1 MKRSP
6 FNSNVSDAQPSARTV
21 NPRRVAPG
29 APPSEFARQR
39 GVALVVTIILI
50 SVITFLTI
58 AFLALSRREK
68 GSMTTTAD
76 QTTARLAADAAIERA
91 QAEILAP
98 ILALT
103 NAQKFGL
110 LVSTNFINWHGFD
123 PAAVD
128 PRTNVNFEYRID
140 GNPLTANDALQ
151 NLVNLYFSPRPPVF
165 VTNRLAPPFGSN
177 EFRFYLDLNRNGR
190 YDPSGLWPVI
200 SPDPANPYYDLNG
213 NLMPAPVPGNTLSN
227 FFVGDPE
234 WIGILERPDLPHS
247 PTNRF
252 VSRYA
257 YIAIP
262 AGKTLDVNFIHN
274 QAFRPDKGT
283 LDVQGRDFYR
293 NQGVGT
299 WEINLAA
306 FLFDLNT
313 NDYAWGWQYFYDPI
327 NNFPPAGNAF
337 VDAAAIYRYR
347 LNGPVGLNY
356 NLASIGALY
365 GPNATLAFGTDMI
378 DGYSAG
384 PLLLSPGGYAL
395 NDPDLLDAGGGNQD
409 DRSRPW
415 PGADAAYF
423 FFSTQDFF
431 DRTKTTMPGA
441 PAGIADRLLT
451 VGTNLSSYDRYTFYR
466 MLEQLGTDSVPDPD
480 ERLNLNYINVG
491 GFRATNFVNWDS
503 PQVPARLGRPGSE
516 VFFLNAADRLIRA
529 YTGNRF
535 SVTNIPVY
543 VQGTNWYTPSLH
555 RLLQVAANLWDATT
569 NRAFPDGVP
578 FPTVFRP
585 QFERRPGP
593 RGADIYITNYVEVTS
608 VDQLTG
614 TLRDVTDPT
623 VAANV
628 QPNDLIFG
636 VPLVVS
642 ARKGLPNFNE
652 VASETVVQI
661 TRKVQLT
668 KARQGGA
675 SAING
680 TNQLFVIGISNAL
693 GVEFWNS
700 YLANFTRP
708 VEIRITNFVTLQLT
722 NDFGVATGDPR
733 VQRANP
739 LHTVAAGL
747 RLTNFWA
754 GWNGR
759 DAAGPSFLVPLRTN
773 IIFQTD
779 DATYLQS
786 PRPGRFVPLDEGERI
801 RNQNGDFYFP
811 RWGLTVTNRIFGL
824 VVDQA
829 THRILDCVLMSGLN
843 GYLDIARALGQSP
856 QGLYFQGVWATNA
869 WGNLLSDQPG
879 VIQQILVSLG
889 YGDPRTDWRDYGI
902 GAAQGASRAK
912 EIANFMA
919 FFSDSGTAQYR
930 DPTSGRVFIGTN
942 TALTATT
949 PFNPSRKLS
958 LYLSWQAN
966 DPLVHYMP
974 GDMLY
979 LEKANTPVFW
989 DLKNLNVS
997 PAGNNIGLRNNRYQP
1012 WAFVEPDSDVNS
1024 VNPAVKDPLVLRS
1037 DDWQFPTNKL
1047 PTLGWIGRVH
1057 RGTPWQTIFLKA
1069 TNVLASANAGNW
1081 QRWTGNP
1088 DPLDA
1093 LGTAPTNDWRM
1104 LDLFTTAL
1112 NDNASRGRLSINQSG
1127 LAAWSAVL
1135 SGVIVLQAD
1144 TNASKYVRA
1153 GNYFAYPIQPA
1164 GADPNAPLRR
1174 LVTAINDVRA
1184 TNFAGGTFQHLG
1196 DILAV
1201 PELTDR
1207 SPFLNADAADKA
1219 WGFNDAVYEWL
1230 PQQILSLLDVGA
1242 PRYVVYA
1249 YGQTLRPA
1257 PGSVIPAGP
1266 LAGLC
1271 TNYQVTAEAA
1281 VRAVFRVEGAPT
1293 QPRVVLETYNPLPPE

>member
-1 MKRSP
+1 MKLRRSNRKP
-6 FNSNVSDAQPSARTV
+6 A
-21 NPRRVAPG
+21 PRRQTPRTG
-29 APPSEFARQR
+29 AAQSSRFDARRSTFPAQQ

-68 GSMTTTAD
+68 GAMTTTAD
-76 QTTARLAADAAIERA
+76 QTTARLAADAALERA

-98 ILALT
+98 VLALT

-110 LVSTNFINWHGFD
+110 LVSTNFINWRGFD
-123 PAAVD
+123 PAALD
-128 PRTNVNFEYRID
+128 PRTNVNFEYRVD
-140 GNPLTANDALQ
+140 GNPLTANDAIR
-151 NLVNLYFSPRPPVF
+151 NLLNLYFSPRPPVF

-227 FFVGDPE
+227 FFIGDPE

-257 YIAIP
+257 YVAIP
-262 AGKTLDVNFIHN
+262 ASKTLDINFIHN
-274 QAFRPDKGT
+274 QAFRPEKSA
-283 LDVQGRDFYR
+283 LDPQGRDFYR

-313 NDYAWGWQYFYDPI
+313 NVYAWGWEYFYDPLSA
-327 NNFPPAGNAF
+327 FPPRGNAF
-337 VDAAAIYRYR
+337 VDAAAIYRWR
-347 LNGPVGLNY
+347 LNGPVGLQY
-356 NLASIGALY
+356 NLPSVGALY
-365 GPNATLAFGTDMI
+365 GPNATIAFGRDMI

-384 PLLLSPGGYAL
+384 PLMLLPGGYLL
-395 NDPDLLDAGGGNQD
+395 NDPDLLDAGGSNLD
-409 DRSRPW
+409 DRTRPW
-415 PGADAAYF
+415 PGADTPNH

-441 PAGIADRLLT
+441 PLGIADRLLAA
-451 VGTNLSSYDRYTFYR
+451 GTNQSSYDRYTFYR
-466 MLEQLGTDSVPDPD
+466 LLEQLGNDSAPDPD
-480 ERLNLNYINVG
+480 ERLNLNYINIG
-491 GFRATNFVNWDS
+491 GFRATNFVDWDS
-503 PQVPARLGRPGSE
+503 PQVQARLGRRGSE
-516 VFFLNAADRLIRA
+516 VFFLNAAERLIRT
-529 YTGNRF
+529 YTGNKF
-535 SVTNIPVY
+535 GATNIPVY
-543 VQGTNWYTPSLH
+543 VNGTNWYTPALH

-614 TLRDVTDPT
+614 TLRDVTDPI

-652 VASETVVQI
+652 IASETVVQI

-675 SAING
+675 AAING

-693 GVEFWNS
+693 GAEFWNS
-700 YLANFTRP
+700 YLTAFTRP
-708 VEIRITNFVTLQLT
+708 VEIRLTNFVSIQLT
-722 NDFGVATGDPR
+722 NEFGAPQGDPR

-739 LHTVAAGL
+739 LHTVAVGL
-747 RLTNFWA
+747 RLTNFWP

-759 DAAGPSFLVPLRTN
+759 DAGGPSFIVPLQTN
-773 IIFQTD
+773 VVFQAD
-779 DATYLQS
+779 NAAYLQT
-786 PRPGRFVPLDEGERI
+786 PRPGRFVTLEEGERT

-811 RWGLTVTNRIFGL
+811 RWWLTVTNRIFGL

-829 THRILDCVLMSGLN
+829 TRRILDCVLMSGLN
-843 GYLDIARALGQSP
+843 GHLDIARALGQSP
-856 QGLYFQGVWATNA
+856 DGLYFQGVWATNA
-869 WGNLLSDQPG
+869 WGNLLSDAPG
-879 VIQQILVSLG
+879 VLQQILVSLG

-919 FFSDSGTAQYR
+919 FFADSHTAQYR
-930 DPTSGRVFIGTN
+930 DPGSGRVFYGTN
-942 TALTATT
+942 TALEATT
-949 PFNPSRKLS
+949 PFNPSRKFS

-979 LEKANTPVFW
+979 LEKAQTPVYW

-997 PAGNNIGLRNNRYQP
+997 PAGNNVGLRNNRYQP

-1057 RGTPWQTIFLKA
+1057 RGTPWQTIFLKS
-1069 TNVLASANAGNW
+1069 TNALAGGNIVNW
-1081 QRWTGNP
+1081 QRWTGNA

-1093 LGTAPTNDWRM
+1093 LGSAPTNDWRM
-1104 LDLFTTAL
+1104 IELFTTAL
-1112 NDNASRGRLSINQSG
+1112 SDNAARGRLSINQSG

-1144 TNASKYVRA
+1144 TNANRYVRG
-1153 GNYFAYPIQPA
+1153 GNYFAYPIPPA
-1164 GADPNAPLRR
+1164 GADLDAPLRR

-1184 TNFAGGTFQHLG
+1184 TNFPGGVFQHLG

-1207 SPFLNADAADKA
+1207 SPFLNADAA
-1219 WGFNDAVYEWL
+1219 
-1230 PQQILSLLDVGA
+1230 
-1242 PRYVVYA
+1242 
-1249 YGQTLRPA
+1249 
-1257 PGSVIPAGP
+1257 
-1266 LAGLC
+1266 
-1271 TNYQVTAEAA
+1271 
-1281 VRAVFRVEGAPT
+1281 
-1293 QPRVVLETYNPLPPE
+1293 

>member
-1 MKRSP
+1 MCGG
-6 FNSNVSDAQPSARTV
+6 AGGSAAAL
-21 NPRRVAPG
+21 RRAGSRPAFG
-29 APPSEFARQR
+29 GTG
-39 GVALVVTIILI
+39 GVALVVTVILI

-58 AFLALSRREK
+58 AFLALSRRER
-68 GSMTTTAD
+68 GGVTTAYD
-76 QTTARLAADAAIERA
+76 QVTARLAADAALERA

-98 ILALT
+98 IFAAT

-123 PAAVD
+123 PGAVD
-128 PRTNVNFEYRID
+128 WRTNVNFEFRAD
-140 GNPLTANDALQ
+140 GQPYTANDAVQ
-151 NLVNLYFSPRPPVF
+151 NLLNLFISPRPPVW
-165 VTNRLAPPFGSN
+165 VTNRLAPPNGSN

-200 SPDPANPYYDLNG
+200 SPDPNSPYYDLQG
-213 NLMPAPVPGNTLSN
+213 NLMPAIVPGNTLSN

-257 YIAIP
+257 YVAVP
-262 AGKTLDVNFIHN
+262 ASRTLDLNYIHN
-274 QAFRPDKGT
+274 QAFRPDKAA
-283 LDVQGRDFYR
+283 LDPQGRDFYR

-313 NDYAWGWQYFYDPI
+313 NDYGWGWQYVYDPLGA
-327 NNFPPAGNAF
+327 FPPQGNAF
-337 VDAAAIYRYR
+337 VDAAALYRYR
-347 LNGPVGLNY
+347 LNGPAGMNY
-356 NLASIGALY
+356 NLRSIGALY
-365 GPNATLAFGTDMI
+365 GPNATLAFGTDMM

-384 PLLLSPGGYAL
+384 PLLLGPNGYSG
-395 NDPDLLDAGGGNQD
+395 NDPDLLDAGGNPLD
-409 DRSRPW
+409 DRGRPW
-415 PGADAAYF
+415 PGADVPYHF
-423 FFSTQDFF
+423 FTIQELF
-431 DRTKTTMPGA
+431 DRAKTTMPGA
-441 PAGIADRLLT
+441 PLGLADRLLRL
-451 VGTNLSSYDRYTFYR
+451 GTNQSSYDRYTFYR
-466 MLEQLGTDSVPDPD
+466 MLEQLGTDSNPESP
-480 ERLNLNYINVG
+480 ERLNLNYINIG
-491 GFRATNFVNWDS
+491 GFRATNFVGWDA
-503 PQVPARLGRPGSE
+503 PQVQAALGRPGSE
-516 VFFLNAADRLIRA
+516 LFFLNAADRLIRT
-529 YTGNRF
+529 YTGNKF
-535 SVTNIPVY
+535 GVTNIPVY
-543 VQGTNWYTPSLH
+543 VGGTNWYTPSLH

-569 NRAFPDGVP
+569 NRAFPDGAP

-593 RGADIYITNYVEVTS
+593 RGADIYITNFVEVTS

-636 VPLVVS
+636 VPLVIS

-652 VASETVVQI
+652 IASETVVQI
-661 TRKVQLT
+661 TRKVQLR
-668 KARQGGA
+668 KRAPGGA
-675 SAING
+675 NQIVE

-693 GVEFWNS
+693 GAEFWNS
-700 YLANFTRP
+700 YLADFQRA
-708 VEIRITNFVTLQLT
+708 VELRITNFVSIQLT
-722 NDFGVATGDPR
+722 NEFGVVPGDPR

-739 LHTVAAGL
+739 LHTVVAGV

-759 DAAGPSFLVPLRTN
+759 DAGGPSFLVPLATN
-773 IIFQTD
+773 IVFQTD
-779 DATYLQS
+779 NAAYLQT
-786 PRPGRFVPLDEGERI
+786 PRPGRFVVLEEGERL
-801 RNQNGDFYFP
+801 RNPNGDFYFP
-811 RWGLTVTNRIFGL
+811 RWGLSVTNRIFGL
-824 VVDQA
+824 VVD
-829 THRILDCVLMSGLN
+829 TLTRRILDCVLMSGLN

-856 QGLYFQGVWATNA
+856 QGLYFQGVWGTNA
-869 WGNLLSDQPG
+869 WGNLISDQPG
-879 VIQQILVSLG
+879 VLQQILVSLG

-919 FFSDSGTAQYR
+919 FFSESHTAQYR
-930 DPTSGRVFIGTN
+930 DPTSGRVFFGTN
-942 TALTATT
+942 TALEATT
-949 PFNPSRKLS
+949 PFNPSRKFS

-979 LEKANTPVFW
+979 LEKANTPAFW
-989 DLKNLNVS
+989 DLKNLSVS

-1012 WAFVEPDSDVNS
+1012 WAFVEPDSDANS
-1024 VNPAVKDPLVLRS
+1024 VNPALKDPLVLRS
-1037 DDWQFPTNKL
+1037 DDWRFPTNKL

-1057 RGTPWQTIFLKA
+1057 RGTPWQTIFLKS
-1069 TNVLASANAGNW
+1069 TNVLAAGNLGAW

-1104 LDLFTTAL
+1104 LELFTTAPS
-1112 NDNASRGRLSINQSG
+1112 DNAARGRLSINQSG

-1144 TNASKYVRA
+1144 TNATKYLHS
-1153 GNYFAYPIQPA
+1153 GNYFAYPIAPA
-1164 GADPNAPLRR
+1164 GPDPNAPLRR
-1174 LVTAINDVRA
+1174 LVQAINDVRA
-1184 TNFAGGTFQHLG
+1184 TNFPGGVFQHLG

-1207 SPFLNADAADKA
+1207 SPFLNADAADRI

-1230 PQQILSLLDVGA
+1230 PQQILSLLDLEP

-1257 PGSVIPAGP
+1257 PNSVFTVGP

-1293 QPRVVLETYNPLPPE
+1293 NPRVILESYNLLPPD